1 MKWISLILSIVLAH
15 SAGLLGSLTTITG
28 SGSWYSN
35 LVQPAFAPPS
45 WVFGPVWFLLYTL
58 MGIAAWLIWL
68 HRKNPRARLGL
79 IVYLLQLALNS
90 AWSLLFFGLQRPDL
104 ALAEILILLGVIIW
118 NTVLFWR
125 IDRRAAWLLIPYVL
139 WVSFATLLT
148 TFIVILN

>member
-1 MKWISLILSIVLAH
+1 MKSLSLILSILLAH
-15 SAGLLGSLTTITG
+15 SAGLLGSLTTVTG
-28 SGSWYSN
+28 AGSWYRG
-35 LVQPAFAPPS
+35 LVQPFFAPPS

-68 HRKNPRARLGL
+68 HRKNERARLGL
-79 IVYLLQLALNS
+79 IVYLLQLALNA

-104 ALAEILILLGVIIW
+104 ALAEILVLLGVIIW
-118 NTVLFWR
+118 NIVLFSR

-148 TFIVILN
+148 ASIVFLN